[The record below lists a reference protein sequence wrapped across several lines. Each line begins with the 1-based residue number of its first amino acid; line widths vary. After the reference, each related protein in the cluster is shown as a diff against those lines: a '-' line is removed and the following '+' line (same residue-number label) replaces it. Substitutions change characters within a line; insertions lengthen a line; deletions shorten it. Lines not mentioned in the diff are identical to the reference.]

1 MGLKSQGRPRGRGG
15 AQASWTSA
23 GMGLHRE
30 KGSTQGRDVKRRDTG
45 MRWGWGVAQAAD
57 PQRRRLSPQSRE
69 ELSSCSGC

>member
-1 MGLKSQGRPRGRGG
+1 MLEGGRGGELVGLKSQGRPRGRGG

-45 MRWGWGVAQAAD
+45 MRWGWGW
-57 PQRRRLSPQSRE
+57 PRLLIHRE
-69 ELSSCSGC
+69 GD